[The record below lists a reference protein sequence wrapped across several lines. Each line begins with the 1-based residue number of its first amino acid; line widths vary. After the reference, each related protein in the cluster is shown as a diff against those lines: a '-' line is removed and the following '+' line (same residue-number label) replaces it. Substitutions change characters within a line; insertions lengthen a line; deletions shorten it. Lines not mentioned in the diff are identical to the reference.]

1 MTTEN
6 ALMNLEINYESE
18 EPRILGRKVHEVLE
32 VQTKYSTWFPRM
44 VEYGFEEGKD
54 FSTIK
59 ETIFQ
64 VEENRIIGRPKV
76 NHYLSKLMAI
86 QVCMI
91 QKNEI
96 GKKIREFYINNY
108 KLSDEELI
116 KEIFKIVQE
125 NKQDKVNSKYLYIL
139 EMSSNLVKIG
149 VTNNLDKRIK
159 TLQNSSG
166 FVVSRQYST
175 GLLQSDKVFQLES
188 ILHNE
193 FKDYRKEG
201 EYFDI
206 EFELVVNKLNKI
218 LNKE

>member
-6 ALMNLEINYESE
+6 ALMNLEIDYTSE
-18 EPRILGRKVHEVLE
+18 EPRVLGRKVHEVLE

-59 ETIFQ
+59 EIVSQ
-64 VEENRIIGRPKV
+64 KEENRILGRPRT
-76 NHYLSKLMAI
+76 NHYLSISMAI
-86 QVCMI
+86 QICMI

-96 GKKIREFYINNY
+96 GKKVREFYINNY
-108 KLSDEELI
+108 KLSNEELL
-116 KEIFKIVQE
+116 KEITKIIQE
-125 NKQDKVNSKYLYIL
+125 NQSIKNLNKYLYIL

-175 GLLQSDKVFQLES
+175 GLLQSDRVFQLES

>member
-116 KEIFKIVQE
+116 KEIFKVFLK
-125 NKQDKVNSKYLYIL
+125 NKQNKVNSKYLYIL
-139 EMSSNLVKIG
+139 
-149 VTNNLDKRIK
+149 
-159 TLQNSSG
+159 
-166 FVVSRQYST
+166 
-175 GLLQSDKVFQLES
+175 
-188 ILHNE
+188 
-193 FKDYRKEG
+193 
-201 EYFDI
+201 
-206 EFELVVNKLNKI
+206 KI
-218 LNKE
+218 LFKKYFI